1 MQQKDSPRDENRFVF
16 MWHLHTCGRMQILDG
31 TSFGTSRV
39 GRFLV
44 SVVGFA
50 HTCRAIEYKCEKK
63 MESTIVQL
71 AKEKTI
77 SYSSHISDCH
87 NGSRVLV
94 WLIQKAFTMVREMRL
109 TCLRHQ
115 HRWYHRSPACSRLA
129 CKP

>member
-1 MQQKDSPRDENRFVF
+1 
-16 MWHLHTCGRMQILDG
+16 MQILDG
-31 TSFGTSRV
+31 ASFGTSRV

-50 HTCRAIEYKCEKK
+50 HFRRAVEYKCEKQ

-94 WLIQKAFTMVREMRL
+94 WLMNIGFRIGRERKL
-109 TCLRHQ
+109 TYLD
-115 HRWYHRSPACSRLA
+115 RSCSRASGSTGCPLGPPKA
-129 CKP
+129 K